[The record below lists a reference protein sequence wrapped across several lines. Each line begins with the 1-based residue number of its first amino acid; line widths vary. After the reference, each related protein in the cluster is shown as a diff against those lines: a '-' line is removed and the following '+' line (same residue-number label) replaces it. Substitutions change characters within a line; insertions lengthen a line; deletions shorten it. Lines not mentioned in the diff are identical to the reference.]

1 MWAGRYQPTIEHPGD
16 PEQKQTDPLPN
27 IPCVIIG
34 TTGRS
39 FMRKKVA
46 VIVTDGQ
53 QEALR
58 MAVGLTLAD
67 NAVTVFVMEHPLEP
81 GEMTD
86 LNLQT
91 LGEMGAEIFSTIPGN
106 RLTLLS
112 TDAVARMLVEF
123 DAVIP
128 Y

>member
-1 MWAGRYQPTIEHPGD
+1 
-16 PEQKQTDPLPN
+16 
-27 IPCVIIG
+27 
-34 TTGRS
+34 
-39 FMRKKVA
+39 MRKKVA

-67 NAVTVFVMEHPLEP
+67 NLVTVFVMECALIP
-81 GEMTD
+81 GDITD

-91 LGEMGAEIFSTIPGN
+91 LSDMNAKIFSTIPGN
-106 RLTLLS
+106 GLTLLS
-112 TDAVARMLVEF
+112 TAEVASMLVDF

>member
-1 MWAGRYQPTIEHPGD
+1 
-16 PEQKQTDPLPN
+16 
-27 IPCVIIG
+27 
-34 TTGRS
+34 
-39 FMRKKVA
+39 MRKKVA

>member
-1 MWAGRYQPTIEHPGD
+1 M
-16 PEQKQTDPLPN
+16 K
-27 IPCVIIG
+27 
-34 TTGRS
+34 
-39 FMRKKVA
+39 KKVA
-46 VIVTDGQ
+46 VIVTDRQ

-67 NAVTVFVMEHPLEP
+67 NKVTVFVMDRALEP

-91 LGEMGAEIFSTIPGN
+91 LGEMGAEIFSTMPGSG
-106 RLTLLS
+106 LQVLS
-112 TDAVARMLVEF
+112 DGEVARMLVEF
-123 DAVIP
+123 DTVIP

>member
-1 MWAGRYQPTIEHPGD
+1 M
-16 PEQKQTDPLPN
+16 K
-27 IPCVIIG
+27 
-34 TTGRS
+34 
-39 FMRKKVA
+39 KKVA

-67 NAVTVFVMEHPLEP
+67 NLVTVFVMERALKP
-81 GEMTD
+81 GDITD
-86 LNLQT
+86 LNLLT
-91 LGEMGAEIFSTIPGN
+91 LAEMNAKIFSTIPGN
-106 RLTLLS
+106 GLTLLS
-112 TDAVARMLVEF
+112 TDEVARRLVDF

>member
-1 MWAGRYQPTIEHPGD
+1 M
-16 PEQKQTDPLPN
+16 K
-27 IPCVIIG
+27 
-34 TTGRS
+34 
-39 FMRKKVA
+39 KKVA
-46 VIVTDGQ
+46 VIVTDRQ

-67 NAVTVFVMEHPLEP
+67 NRVTVFVIEHPLEP

-91 LGEMGAEIFSTIPGN
+91 LNEMGAEIFSTIPGKS
-106 RLTLLS
+106 LTLLS
-112 TDAVARMLVEF
+112 TDEFARMLVEF

>member
-1 MWAGRYQPTIEHPGD
+1 
-16 PEQKQTDPLPN
+16 
-27 IPCVIIG
+27 
-34 TTGRS
+34 
-39 FMRKKVA
+39 MRKKVA
-46 VIVTDGQ
+46 VIVTDGE

-67 NAVTVFVMEHPLEP
+67 NLVTVFVMEHALKP
-81 GEMTD
+81 GDLTD

-91 LGEMGAEIFSTIPGN
+91 LGEMNAKIFSTIPGN
-106 RLTLLS
+106 GLALLS
-112 TDAVARMLVEF
+112 AGDVARMLVDF